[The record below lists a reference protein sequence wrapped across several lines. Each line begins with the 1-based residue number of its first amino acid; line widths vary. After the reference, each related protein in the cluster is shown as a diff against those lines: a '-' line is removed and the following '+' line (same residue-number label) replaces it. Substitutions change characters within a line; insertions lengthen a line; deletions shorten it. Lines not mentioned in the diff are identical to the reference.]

1 MVVEEAPGVV
11 APEVGVEVAV
21 DAAESEAR
29 KEENEEKEKR
39 DGDESVAE
47 SGSDGRRAEV

>member
-1 MVVEEAPGVV
+1 MVVEEAPGAM
-11 APEVGVEVAV
+11 APEVEVAV

-29 KEENEEKEKR
+29 KEEKEEKEKR

-47 SGSDGRRAEV
+47 SGSDGRPAAL